1 MTNFSRKYKTKKNK
15 TKINKTK
22 INKTK
27 KNKSVDRMR
36 GGMDPVNPKKR
47 LGLGPGLGLKIVKI
61 NQSDLDMN
69 NRNVE
74 ENYQYFNRNENGNRF
89 NPGAIS
95 SILSN
100 FDMFVFDFDNTMT
113 VTHTHNFPMKYLEGP
128 SQSKILMLDDIDRF
142 VRETNNSQ
150 RNKDRFLNLLF
161 GHPNRRKY
169 LVEFINFLITNGK
182 IVVIAT
188 YADKNIVE
196 RTLDLL
202 FGDENNPFKIA
213 RNNII
218 SGDVTQNTKKID
230 LLIELLKVNNMES
243 KPQRVLF
250 FDDDLQNILAMK
262 GKKKQMFGENENASQ
277 VEPYKSAVEH
287 NLPQI
292 SSILL
297 NTTIPA
303 IPKYFN
309 KKIIEKI
316 TDYLNKSN
324 QQLPIPY
331 DLIIKSE
338 F

>member
-1 MTNFSRKYKTKKNK
+1 MTNFTRKYKTKNNKTKKNK
-15 TKINKTK
+15 TK
-22 INKTK
+22 
-27 KNKSVDRMR
+27 KNKLIKRMR
-36 GGMDPVNPKKR
+36 GGMEEQPQQPPPKLLQR
-47 LGLGPGLGLKIVKI
+47 RAFSGFRITQLK
-61 NQSDLDMN
+61 QSDFDMN

-74 ENYQYFNRNENGNRF
+74 ENYQQFNRNENSARID
-89 NPGAIS
+89 PSTITP
-95 SILSN
+95 ILAA
-100 FDMFVFDFDNTMT
+100 FDMFVFDFDNTLT
-113 VTHTHNFPMKYLEGP
+113 IIHTHNFPMKHLDGP
-128 SQSKILMLDDIDRF
+128 VQLKNLMISDIDRF

-169 LVEFINFLITNGK
+169 LVDFIKFLIDNGK

-188 YADKNIVE
+188 YADKDIVE
-196 RTLDLL
+196 KTLDLL
-202 FGDENNPFKIA
+202 FGVENNPFKIA

-218 SGDVTQNTKKID
+218 SGDITQNAKKTD
-230 LLIELLKVNNMES
+230 LLIKLLNDNNMEAT
-243 KPQRVLF
+243 PQRVLF

-262 GKKKQMFGENENASQ
+262 GKKKQIFGENKNENVRQ
-277 VEPYKSAVEH
+277 VEPYKSAIEH
-287 NLPQI
+287 NLPKM

-309 KKIIEKI
+309 KKIVEKI
-316 TDYLNKSN
+316 SEYLNKSN
-324 QQLPIPY
+324 SQLPIPY